1 LQTGYRLFDTEHH
14 DGVALLLPSGELDA
28 GTVGEYQRWIN
39 ELPGTE
45 VHYFVI
51 SVDGVSF
58 VGIAGLGA
66 RVRMYEWVCIGDW
79 DVRLARIPSRVV
91 KTLKIPHLAWVFKA
105 YPVSEETSAS
115 LGR

>member
-1 LQTGYRLFDTEHH
+1 LFETDNHH
-14 DGVALLLPSGELDA
+14 GVALLLPSGKLDA
-28 GTVGEYQRWIN
+28 GTVGGYQRRIN
-39 ELPGTE
+39 ELPRTD

-66 RVRMYEWVCIGDW
+66 LARMYEWVRIG
-79 DVRLARIPSRVV
+79 DVRLARMPSSVV
-91 KTLKIPHLAWVFKA
+91 KTLKIPHLGWVFRA
-105 YPVSEETSAS
+105 YPIFEETSIS

>member
-1 LQTGYRLFDTEHH
+1 MQRGSTLIARLETPRR
-14 DGVALLLPSGELDA
+14 LPRRPLPLDA
-28 GTVGEYQRWIN
+28 GTVGGYQRRIN
-39 ELPGTE
+39 ELPRTD

-66 RVRMYEWVCIGDW
+66 LARMYEWVRIG
-79 DVRLARIPSRVV
+79 DVRLARMPSSVV
-91 KTLKIPHLAWVFKA
+91 KTLKIPHLGWVFRA
-105 YPVSEETSAS
+105 YPIFEETSIS

>member
-1 LQTGYRLFDTEHH
+1 MQTGYRLFDTEHH

-28 GTVGEYQRWIN
+28 GTVGEYQRRIN
-39 ELPGTE
+39 ELPGTD

-66 RVRMYEWVCIGDW
+66 RVRMYEWVRIG
-79 DVRLARIPSRVV
+79 DVRLARIPSSVV
-91 KTLKIPHLAWVFKA
+91 KTLKIPHLVWVFKA

>member
-1 LQTGYRLFDTEHH
+1 MQTGYRLFDTEHH

-28 GTVGEYQRWIN
+28 GTVGEYQRRIN
-39 ELPGTE
+39 ELPGTD

-66 RVRMYEWVCIGDW
+66 RVRMYEWVRIG
-79 DVRLARIPSRVV
+79 DVRLARLPSSVV
-91 KTLKIPHLAWVFKA
+91 KTLKIPHLGWVFKA